1 VPNVDTTQPAS
12 SRRRESS
19 MPPVLKQLIG
29 RQPDARALVAAIA
42 DALGS
47 AITVADAD
55 GRVLYG
61 DGLASPD
68 NLRVPVTH
76 QEAPVGW
83 VEGPRHA
90 RTVAALL
97 DHLVARDA
105 EKKALGGEVL
115 HLYREIN
122 LIYSFSE
129 KLAALLELER
139 VARLTL
145 DEARHVIVATDGVL
159 LLLDEDAEILT
170 AVAGFGDELPTLDR
184 LRRGHGI
191 VGAVAA
197 SGVGEVV
204 NDVALDARRARE
216 HTKVRGLICA
226 PLKVGERTI
235 GVLALGS
242 TDPMPYTAAELKLL
256 TTLALQT
263 ATAIENARLFERTM
277 EAARERERLMA
288 LHQQAELARAK
299 LEGELT
305 LAARIQGDLF
315 PAVLPRLEGYELAA
329 RNRPAR
335 QCGGDYYDVLRVSRD
350 PVPNVGQ
357 GSLPS
362 VGQGFSPA
370 NGLLLCVADVSGKGL
385 PAALVM
391 SNMQA
396 TLRALIGRT
405 SSLAELAAQASE
417 LLFAATPPEKYVT
430 AALVELAPAS
440 GALTFVGAGHL
451 DNMVLRASGDVEA
464 LVSTGTPL
472 GLFPSG
478 SPYDQSAHQLDPG
491 DALVLFSDGVTE
503 AQNTDGDE
511 FGEARL
517 FEVLR
522 ACPGQP
528 GAEVIDRVFAAIDAF
543 AAGAPQFDDITVLV
557 ARRLGE
563 RPAVRGA
570 GL

>member
-1 VPNVDTTQPAS
+1 VPNVDTTQPAG

-47 AITVADAD
+47 SITVEDAD

-61 DGLASPD
+61 DGLAGPD
-68 NLRVPVTH
+68 NVRVPVTH
-76 QEAPVGW
+76 QEARVGW
-83 VEGPRHA
+83 VAGPPHA
-90 RTVAALL
+90 RTIAALL

-105 EKKALGGEVL
+105 EKKALGAEVL

-159 LLLDEDAEILT
+159 LLLDEDADTLT
-170 AVAGFGDELPTLDR
+170 AVAGFGDELPTLDG

-263 ATAIENARLFERTM
+263 ATAIVHKHFVTIGEPPLTGSAAAEVS
-277 EAARERERLMA
+277 EAAAMLHPSSAVAPYVTVSVGVSAMLPDVASAPETLFDAADRA
-288 LHQQAELARAK
+288 LYVAKAR
-299 LEGELT
+299 G
-305 LAARIQGDLF
+305 
-315 PAVLPRLEGYELAA
+315 
-329 RNRPAR
+329 RN
-335 QCGGDYYDVLRVSRD
+335 CVVSRHD
-350 PVPNVGQ
+350 D
-357 GSLPS
+357 LPD
-362 VGQGFSPA
+362 
-370 NGLLLCVADVSGKGL
+370 VA
-385 PAALVM
+385 
-391 SNMQA
+391 
-396 TLRALIGRT
+396 
-405 SSLAELAAQASE
+405 
-417 LLFAATPPEKYVT
+417 
-430 AALVELAPAS
+430 
-440 GALTFVGAGHL
+440 
-451 DNMVLRASGDVEA
+451 
-464 LVSTGTPL
+464 
-472 GLFPSG
+472 
-478 SPYDQSAHQLDPG
+478 
-491 DALVLFSDGVTE
+491 
-503 AQNTDGDE
+503 
-511 FGEARL
+511 
-517 FEVLR
+517 
-522 ACPGQP
+522 
-528 GAEVIDRVFAAIDAF
+528 
-543 AAGAPQFDDITVLV
+543 
-557 ARRLGE
+557 
-563 RPAVRGA
+563 
-570 GL
+570 

>member
-1 VPNVDTTQPAS
+1 VPNVDTTQPAGP
-12 SRRRESS
+12 RRRESS

-47 AITVADAD
+47 SITVEDAD

-68 NLRVPVTH
+68 NVRVPVTH
-76 QEAPVGW
+76 QEARVGW
-83 VEGPRHA
+83 VAGPPHA

-105 EKKALGGEVL
+105 EKKALGAEVL

-159 LLLDEDAEILT
+159 LLLDEDADTLT
-170 AVAGFGDELPTLDR
+170 AVAGFGDELPTLDG

-350 PVPNVGQ
+350 PEAF
-357 GSLPS
+357 

-370 NGLLLCVADVSGKGL
+370 DGLLLCVADVSGKGL

-405 SSLAELAAQASE
+405 SSLAELAGQASE

-451 DNMVLRASGDVEA
+451 DNLVLRASGDVEA

-472 GLFPSG
+472 GLFSADT
-478 SPYDQSAHQLDPG
+478 PYDQSTHQLDPG

-503 AQNTDGDE
+503 AQNADDEE

-522 ACPGQP
+522 ACPGRP
-528 GAEVIDRVFAAIDAF
+528 GTEVIDRVFAAIDAF

-557 ARRLGE
+557 ARRLG
-563 RPAVRGA
+563 
-570 GL
+570 